1 MTGSVYN
8 KITTKIT
15 NLPADITLNCSGF
28 VCVDG
33 VISYLNHETSDKEAT
48 IVSHAYIIALLKGT
62 QGGEGEGNDEGTET
76 PAE

>member
-1 MTGSVYN
+1 MTGTEYN
-8 KITTKIT
+8 KITTKIV
-15 NLPADITLNCSGF
+15 NLTDGIALNCSGF

-48 IVSHAYIIALLKGT
+48 IVSHTYVINLQNGT
-62 QGGEGEGNDEGTET
+62 QGGDSEGTEEGTET